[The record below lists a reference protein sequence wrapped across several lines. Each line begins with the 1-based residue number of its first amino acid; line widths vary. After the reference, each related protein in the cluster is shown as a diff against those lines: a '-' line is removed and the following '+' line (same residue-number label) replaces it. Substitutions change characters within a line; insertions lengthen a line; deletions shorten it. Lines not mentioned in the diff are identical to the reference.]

1 MVIVHYQD
9 EIDGGIFSPIKSGNE
24 AVTFTSAFPLSPEMT
39 YGKKMSVSIY
49 LFILI
54 ALLTF

>member
-1 MVIVHYQD
+1 MTVIHYQD
-9 EIDGGIFSPIKSGNE
+9 EIDGGVFSTIKNGNE
-24 AVTFTSAFPLSPEMT
+24 AVTFTSAFPLSPEMK